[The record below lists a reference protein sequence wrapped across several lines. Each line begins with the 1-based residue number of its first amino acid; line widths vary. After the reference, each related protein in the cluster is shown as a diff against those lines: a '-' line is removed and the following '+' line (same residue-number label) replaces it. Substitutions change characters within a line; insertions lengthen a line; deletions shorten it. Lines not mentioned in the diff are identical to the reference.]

1 MRLRLAEL
9 REKSPYTQE
18 DMAKIAGVS
27 PKTEWNWEQGKTY
40 PNASQLWDMAVALGC
55 TPNDLLGWY
64 ETHPADIA
72 PRLSQDEA
80 VLLSDYRECTPARRS
95 KAAEAVRDQR
105 DLSKE
110 SAADSRSR
118 EEMTA

>member
-40 PNASQLWDMAVALGC
+40 PNASQLWDMAVALEC

-95 KAAEAVRDQR
+95 KVAEAVRDQR

-110 SAADSRSR
+110 SAADSQSH
-118 EEMTA
+118 EEVVA